1 MIKKFVEVPFTF
13 TLQEVLRGH
22 QTGLSNEEL
31 GMLMRSKHV
40 PVWHH
45 RAELRATGDP
55 YHEHCLAVA
64 EIVRRIDG
72 GIIEQ
77 VAASLHD
84 EWERPDGE
92 AVKKIKKEMRIFFP
106 KRVFFLVAALT
117 KPKNEDQYF
126 RQLYRAN
133 CKDSWVLIIKMADRL
148 HNLRTIRGFG
158 IKRRRQYLEETL
170 GIFLE
175 TCLRGRE
182 WVFGHDSKLLEIYDG
197 LIKQI
202 QVNAKSE
209 LAKIKRKL

>member
-1 MIKKFVEVPFTF
+1 MKQFVEVPYTF

-22 QTGLSNEEL
+22 QTGLSNQEL

-45 RAELRATGDP
+45 RKELRETGDP

-64 EIVRRIDG
+64 ETIRRIG
-72 GIIEQ
+72 GGVVKQ

-84 EWERPDGE
+84 EWERSDEE

-117 KPKNEDQYF
+117 KPENENFYF
-126 RQLYRAN
+126 RQLYKAN
-133 CKDSWVLIIKMADRL
+133 CRDSWVLIIKMADRL

-158 IKRRRQYLEETL
+158 IMRRRKYLVETS

-175 TCLRGRE
+175 TCQQGRE
-182 WVFGHDSKLLEIYDG
+182 WVSVHDSKILDIYNG
-197 LIKQI
+197 LIGQL
-202 QVNAKSE
+202 QTNTESE
-209 LAKIKRKL
+209 LKKIKQK

>member
-1 MIKKFVEVPFTF
+1 MYQFVEVPYTF

-45 RAELRATGDP
+45 RTELRATGDP

-64 EIVRRIDG
+64 EIVRRITG
-72 GIIEQ
+72 GVIEQ

-84 EWERPDGE
+84 EWERPDDE
-92 AVKKIKKEMRIFFP
+92 AVKNIKEEMRLFFP
-106 KRVFFLVAALT
+106 ERVFFLVAALT
-117 KPKNEDQYF
+117 KPEGQGLYF
-126 RQLYRAN
+126 EQLYSAN
-133 CKDSWVLIIKMADRL
+133 CQDCWVLIIKMADRL

-158 IKRRRQYLEETL
+158 VKRRRQYLEETL
-170 GIFLE
+170 GIFIE
-175 TCLRGRE
+175 TCQRGRE
-182 WVFGHDSKLLEIYDG
+182 WVFDHDSKLVEIYDG

-202 QVNAKSE
+202 QAGAKSE